1 MTQLPDKLTDEIALE
16 KALRNKA
23 GQPRILRGAG
33 WCLVVGCALS
43 IGAVVMS
50 DSNMTGKISTLTGYM
65 PEAETVE
72 TSELTNSPTDTL
84 SVATTDDS
92 PIPENAASGLAAAG
106 RSVSAFGSLS
116 RSVMSVF
123 GADNEGVA
131 ASAEFTLS
139 EHETFSEES
148 FFSTSEETA
157 RPAVSILPTS
167 RVPVRRAGISGN

>member
-1 MTQLPDKLTDEIALE
+1 MTQLPDKPTDEIALE
-16 KALRNKA
+16 NALRDKA
-23 GQPRILRGAG
+23 RQPGLLRGAG

-43 IGAVVMS
+43 IGAVVIS
-50 DSNMTGKISTLTGYM
+50 DSNMTSKISTLTGYM

-72 TSELTNSPTDTL
+72 TSELTNRSADTL

-92 PIPENAASGLAAAG
+92 PIPGDAASGLAAAG

-123 GADNEGVA
+123 GAGNEDVT
-131 ASAEFTLS
+131 ASAEFTLP

-148 FFSTSEETA
+148 FFSSSEETA